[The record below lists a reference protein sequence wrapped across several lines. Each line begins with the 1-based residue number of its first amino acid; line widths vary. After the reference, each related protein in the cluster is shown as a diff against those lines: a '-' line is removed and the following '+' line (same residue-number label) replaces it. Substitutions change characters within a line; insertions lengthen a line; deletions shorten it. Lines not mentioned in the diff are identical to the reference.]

1 MWGSRRPRRPEGG
14 EALVDELDAA
24 SQTASARRRLR
35 RPPRAGTNDGRLLNP
50 SVDLVGTVVTQL
62 RFDYG
67 VTIALGDDVSL
78 RIETPFELTAA
89 DAEPVLLDPER
100 DLGRMGSLL
109 LLHRTAVTAFSADT
123 SGDLEVAFSDG
134 SAVRCRPDERFE
146 AWKLSFADGR
156 LYVCLPGGDVS
167 VWAGG
172 GDLWADGDD

>member
-1 MWGSRRPRRPEGG
+1 MWGNRRPRRPPP
-14 EALVDELDAA
+14 APA
-24 SQTASARRRLR
+24 SDS
-35 RPPRAGTNDGRLLNP
+35 RLLNP
-50 SVDLVGTVVTQL
+50 SVDLVGAVVTQL

-67 VTIALGDDVSL
+67 VTIALGDDVAL
-78 RIETPFELTAA
+78 RIETGFELTAP
-89 DAEPVLLDPER
+89 DTEPVLLDPEH

-109 LLHRTAVTAFSADT
+109 LLHRTTVTADT
-123 SGDLEVAFSDG
+123 SGDLSLAFSDG
-134 SAVRCRPDERFE
+134 SALRCWPDDRFE